1 MLYLRNPADK
11 VLRERAIEPDAVR
24 LVAVRSGPGA
34 GDPREESRLPVTME
48 ELEAYSLIRLEGE
61 CTLGSAAELK
71 RLLLEGLA
79 SGKDL
84 RLDMADVE
92 EIDIAVM
99 QLLWAAGL
107 QAERAGAG
115 IAVRMSEAAGIA
127 AREAG
132 FERLPG
138 LAIQG
143 DGWPR

>member
-1 MLYLRNPADK
+1 MDRRNPADK
-11 VLRERAIEPDAVR
+11 VLRERAIE
-24 LVAVRSGPGA
+24 
-34 GDPREESRLPVTME
+34 ESSLPVTME
-48 ELEAYSLIRLEGE
+48 EHEAYSLIRLEGE
-61 CTLGSAAELK
+61 CNLASAPELK

-79 SGKDL
+79 FGKDL

-92 EIDIAVM
+92 ETDIAVM
-99 QLLWAAGL
+99 QLIWAAGL

-127 AREAG
+127 VREAG